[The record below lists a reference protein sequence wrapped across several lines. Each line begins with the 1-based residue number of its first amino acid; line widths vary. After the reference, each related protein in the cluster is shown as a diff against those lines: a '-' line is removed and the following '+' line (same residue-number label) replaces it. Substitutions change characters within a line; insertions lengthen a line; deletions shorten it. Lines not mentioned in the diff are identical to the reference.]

1 MTSDLRRLQLEE
13 LAILEDFVAACE
25 EYGLRY
31 YLLGGTLLGAVR
43 HKGFIPWDDDV
54 DVAMPRVDYDRL
66 ISLWDSRECEYTM
79 VTPDTPG
86 YRYPWARL
94 ESSRVRIRNHS
105 ANVPRIENAWI
116 DIIPFDSIPDNP
128 VLRTLHK
135 TRLSLWWNLNQIVQ
149 FDELVDQKRQRSLPG
164 RLAISLASKFKWIG
178 SLVDYKTTLR
188 GLNRT
193 LMKYPYDMDTRDII
207 NFLAAYG
214 FDEIFPRQ
222 AFAETALYD
231 FEGRQFVGP
240 KDYHEVCLRIYG
252 DSYMELPPE
261 DERNKHN
268 AEILDD
274 DELG

>member
-13 LAILEDFVAACE
+13 LAILDDFVSVCE
-25 EYGLRY
+25 ENQLRY

-54 DVAMPRVDYDRL
+54 DVAMPRADYDRL
-66 ISLWDSRECEYTM
+66 ISLWDSRECEYVM
-79 VTPDTPG
+79 VTPDTPD
-86 YRYPWARL
+86 YRYPWARI
-94 ESSRVRIRNHS
+94 ESPRIRIRNHS
-105 ANVPRIENAWI
+105 ANIPRIENAWI
-116 DIIPFDSIPDNP
+116 DIIPLDAIPDNP
-128 VLRTLHK
+128 VLRALHK
-135 TRLSLWWNLNQIVQ
+135 ARLSMWWNLNQIVQ

-164 RLAISLASKFKWIG
+164 RLAISLASKFTWIG
-178 SLVDYKTTLR
+178 SFVGYKTTLR

-193 LMKYPYDMDTRDII
+193 LMKYPYDTDTRDII

-231 FEGRQFVGP
+231 FEGRKFVGP
-240 KDYHEVCLRIYG
+240 KDYHEVFLRIYG
-252 DSYMELPPE
+252 DTYMELPPE
-261 DERNKHN
+261 DQRNKHN